1 MADPATRSEGARR
14 SVCWTPLWNSARA
27 GVGLEHLLLGE
38 GEADSVVLAI
48 DDERGPFRLT
58 YRLSWD
64 EAWRLRDAELSVAT
78 ARATQSLALGSD
90 GRGRWWDGG
99 GRTIDELA
107 GCLDIDIWPTP
118 FTNTFPLRRAPL
130 ALGEHRLFRMAW
142 ISALELVPRAQ
153 AQGYTRLGDRVYLF
167 ESLDGSD
174 FRAEL
179 LVDEDGLVLDYPDLF
194 RRVTADTRR

>member
-1 MADPATRSEGARR
+1 
-14 SVCWTPLWNSARA
+14 VCWTPLWNSARA

-48 DDERGPFRLT
+48 DEEHGAFRLT
-58 YRLSWD
+58 YRLRWD
-64 EAWRLRDAELSVAT
+64 EAWRLSDAELCVAT
-78 ARATQSLALGSD
+78 ARATQSLALRSD
-90 GRGRWWDGG
+90 GRGQWSDGG

-130 ALGEHRLFRMAW
+130 ALGERGLFRMAW

-153 AQGYTRLGDRVYLF
+153 AQAYTRLGDRLYLF
-167 ESLDGSD
+167 ESLDGSA

-179 LVDEDGLVLDYPDLF
+179 LVDEDSLVIDYPGLF
-194 RRVTADTRR
+194 QHATADARR